1 MKCKNKARAKECK
14 REGESVCVKLR
25 ENGKRERQAEETER
39 EPVLKEFCVSVCVRM
54 YLKLYANKMR
64 MWG

>member
-1 MKCKNKARAKECK
+1 MPKSK
-14 REGESVCVKLR
+14 RERKSVCVKLR

-39 EPVLKEFCVSVCVRM
+39 EPVLKEFCVRVCVRM
-54 YLKLYANKMR
+54 CLKLYANKMR

>member
-1 MKCKNKARAKECK
+1 MQKQKRVPKSK
-14 REGESVCVKLR
+14 RERKSVCVKLR

-54 YLKLYANKMR
+54 CLKLYANKMR